1 MTGKYLNLSVTIVA
15 FCEGLQNTYKETPF
29 MVLMSRL
36 LLNKLEEW
44 KGKKV
49 AVSIEGDD
57 TVVGILLDFDSDIV
71 VIGDPADISN
81 PREIKSRELLVSLAN
96 ITYMTLVE

>member
-1 MTGKYLNLSVTIVA
+1 
-15 FCEGLQNTYKETPF
+15 
-29 MVLMSRL
+29 MSRL

-44 KGKKV
+44 KGKKI

-57 TVVGILLDFDSDIV
+57 TVVGILFDFDSDMV
-71 VIGDPADISN
+71 VIQDPADISN